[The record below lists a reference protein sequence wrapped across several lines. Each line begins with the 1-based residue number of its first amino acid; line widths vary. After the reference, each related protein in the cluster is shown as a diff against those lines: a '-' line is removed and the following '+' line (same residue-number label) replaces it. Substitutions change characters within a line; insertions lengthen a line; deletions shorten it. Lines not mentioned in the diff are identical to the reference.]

1 METEHDPAR
10 EPEETDDE
18 ATGALNTDN
27 PEPPDDAGQKGAG
40 DATGGSGGLEQ
51 GTEPREQEARRHERP

>member
-1 METEHDPAR
+1 METEHD
-10 EPEETDDE
+10 EE
-18 ATGALNTDN
+18 AKGALNDDN
-27 PEPPDDAGQKGAG
+27 PDPPDDAGERGAG